1 MKKILLLTFASMLLT
16 NPAYSDNECS
26 KIKKLSKEYLI
37 CLTKKSKD
45 KTSNIG
51 LDTSNIKD
59 KKYLS
64 DWFKKK
70 KWILKKIWK
79 K

>member
-1 MKKILLLTFASMLLT
+1 MKKIFIFLLLSFFINNISLAKV
-16 NPAYSDNECS
+16 DCS
-26 KIKKLSKEYLI
+26 QIKKLSKEYMS
-37 CLTKKSKD
+37 CLAKKAKD

-59 KKYLS
+59 KKTLA

-70 KWILKKIWK
+70 K
-79 K
+79 